1 MYKTESIYYILIR
14 QLLLQNK
21 IKSNKYNLKGE
32 RKMKNEIKIRVQELR
47 KARNITQVQLAKTL
61 CVSKQSVSNWENNN
75 ILPSI
80 EMLVRIAKY
89 FSVSTD
95 YLLYLDDRKYV
106 ETTNLDEK
114 QIAHFQQLMDDVAK
128 NNI

>member
-1 MYKTESIYYILIR
+1 
-14 QLLLQNK
+14 
-21 IKSNKYNLKGE
+21 
-32 RKMKNEIKIRVQELR
+32 MKNEIKIRVRDLR
-47 KARNITQVQLAKTL
+47 KARNITQVQLAKIL

-106 ETTNLDEK
+106 ETTNLDKK

>member
-1 MYKTESIYYILIR
+1 MEK
-14 QLLLQNK
+14 
-21 IKSNKYNLKGE
+21 
-32 RKMKNEIKIRVQELR
+32 EIKIRVQELR
-47 KARNITQVQLAKTL
+47 KARNMTQIQLAKIL
-61 CVSKQSVSNWENNN
+61 CVSKQSVSNWENSN

-95 YLLYLDDRKYV
+95 YLLGLNDREYV
-106 ETTNLDEK
+106 ETTNLNEK

>member
-1 MYKTESIYYILIR
+1 MR
-14 QLLLQNK
+14 VHNK
-21 IKSNKYNLKGE
+21 KGE

>member
-1 MYKTESIYYILIR
+1 
-14 QLLLQNK
+14 
-21 IKSNKYNLKGE
+21 
-32 RKMKNEIKIRVQELR
+32 MKNEIKIRVRDLR
-47 KARNITQVQLAKTL
+47 KARNITQVHLAKIL

>member
-1 MYKTESIYYILIR
+1 
-14 QLLLQNK
+14 
-21 IKSNKYNLKGE
+21 
-32 RKMKNEIKIRVQELR
+32 MKNEIKIRVRDLR

-75 ILPSI
+75 ILPSV

-106 ETTNLDEK
+106 ETTNLDKK

>member
-1 MYKTESIYYILIR
+1 
-14 QLLLQNK
+14 
-21 IKSNKYNLKGE
+21 
-32 RKMKNEIKIRVQELR
+32 
-47 KARNITQVQLAKTL
+47 
-61 CVSKQSVSNWENNN
+61 
-75 ILPSI
+75 
-80 EMLVRIAKY
+80 MLVRIAKY

-95 YLLYLDDRKYV
+95 YLLCLDDRKYV

>member
-1 MYKTESIYYILIR
+1 
-14 QLLLQNK
+14 
-21 IKSNKYNLKGE
+21 
-32 RKMKNEIKIRVQELR
+32 MKNEIKIRVRDLR
-47 KARNITQVQLAKTL
+47 KARNLTQVQLAKAL
-61 CVSKQSVSNWENNN
+61 NVSKQSVSNWENNN

-80 EMLVRIAKY
+80 EILVKIAQY

-95 YLLYLDDRKYV
+95 YLLELNNRKFL
-106 ETTNLDEK
+106 EITGLNEI

>member
-1 MYKTESIYYILIR
+1 
-14 QLLLQNK
+14 
-21 IKSNKYNLKGE
+21 
-32 RKMKNEIKIRVQELR
+32 MKNEIKIRVRDLR
-47 KARNITQVQLAKTL
+47 KARNITQVQLARTL

-95 YLLYLDDRKYV
+95 YLLCLDDRKYV
-106 ETTNLDEK
+106 EITDLNER

>member
-1 MYKTESIYYILIR
+1 
-14 QLLLQNK
+14 
-21 IKSNKYNLKGE
+21 
-32 RKMKNEIKIRVQELR
+32 MKNEIKIRVRDLR
-47 KARNITQVQLAKTL
+47 KARNITQVQLAKIL

-95 YLLYLDDRKYV
+95 YLLYLNDRKYV
-106 ETTNLDEK
+106 ETTNLDKK

>member
-1 MYKTESIYYILIR
+1 
-14 QLLLQNK
+14 
-21 IKSNKYNLKGE
+21 
-32 RKMKNEIKIRVQELR
+32 MKNEIKIRVQELR
-47 KARNITQVQLAKTL
+47 KARNITQVQLAKIL

-89 FSVSTD
+89 FQVSTD
-95 YLLYLDDRKYV
+95 YLLCLDDRKYV

>member
-1 MYKTESIYYILIR
+1 
-14 QLLLQNK
+14 
-21 IKSNKYNLKGE
+21 
-32 RKMKNEIKIRVQELR
+32 MKNEIKIRVRDLR

-106 ETTNLDEK
+106 ETTNLDKK

>member
-1 MYKTESIYYILIR
+1 
-14 QLLLQNK
+14 
-21 IKSNKYNLKGE
+21 
-32 RKMKNEIKIRVQELR
+32 MKNEIKIRVRDLR
-47 KARNITQVQLAKTL
+47 KARNITQVQLARTL
-61 CVSKQSVSNWENNN
+61 CVSKQSVSNWENDN

-114 QIAHFQQLMDDVAK
+114 QIAHFQQLMDDVAEK
-128 NNI
+128 NKQ